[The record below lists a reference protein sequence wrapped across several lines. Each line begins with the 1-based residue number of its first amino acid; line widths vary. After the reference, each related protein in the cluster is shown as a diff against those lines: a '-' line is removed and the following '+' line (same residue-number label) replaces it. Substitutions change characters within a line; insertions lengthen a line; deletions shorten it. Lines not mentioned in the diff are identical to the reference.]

1 MTDTEWEPL
10 NRRRAAL
17 IRLDLAG
24 VLTALERVELDWLQ
38 RESLARVEHLYP
50 PTEMSITTKR
60 TSNMTRDELQTQTL
74 KG

>member
-60 TSNMTRDELQTQTL
+60 PLMTRDELQTQTL